1 MRFILLL
8 SLSILLNAENKK
20 AFYCWIE
27 SNPSG
32 AEVYEKGDRKGK
44 TPLIVQHLAN
54 GPHKFS
60 LRLKGYERQELEL
73 KVPNEGTKITV
84 ELVQDPKYLIF
95 ESTPV
100 GASIK
105 HGSQNL
111 GVTPLIYE
119 KASIGEGEQEFI
131 ALLKGFAVSKF
142 TLNIGGGA
150 VSKSVELV
158 SNLGAIRLVVLPYN
172 AQVYINNKLMSPLKE
187 GKDLQSKAKTYNGLP
202 AGKYKI
208 KLRIEGEDSIPI
220 SLKVQA
226 SEVSEKALRMW
237 FPNEHIRL
245 INDTRFDAMVLSD
258 NENEKVVLLKD
269 MKIKKI
275 PKSEIRK
282 ILQISTDAAKKLVKK
297 DRIFRKMNKK
307 K

>member
-131 ALLKGFAVSKF
+131 ALLKGYAVSKF

-187 GKDLQSKAKTYNGLP
+187 GKDLQSKA
-202 AGKYKI
+202 
-208 KLRIEGEDSIPI
+208 
-220 SLKVQA
+220 
-226 SEVSEKALRMW
+226 
-237 FPNEHIRL
+237 
-245 INDTRFDAMVLSD
+245 
-258 NENEKVVLLKD
+258 
-269 MKIKKI
+269 
-275 PKSEIRK
+275 
-282 ILQISTDAAKKLVKK
+282 
-297 DRIFRKMNKK
+297 
-307 K
+307 